1 MKASEMKK
9 KPALVKSPKNKY
21 AGEIA
26 TGLHLALVYLGLSDD
41 YIETKP
47 VETIVQDI
55 HFRVHCSGRH
65 LQFGRYDN
73 EIPLMHTVKRFIMA
87 YLDMKTDPDL
97 LEHYTL
103 LLCFRSIQLGG
114 DLQILQTGLIQTMEK
129 YEASSPSKNKVIK
142 DTIESF
148 TPLSRD
154 DGDNN
159 QKK

>member
-1 MKASEMKK
+1 
-9 KPALVKSPKNKY
+9 
-21 AGEIA
+21 
-26 TGLHLALVYLGLSDD
+26 
-41 YIETKP
+41 
-47 VETIVQDI
+47 
-55 HFRVHCSGRH
+55 
-65 LQFGRYDN
+65 
-73 EIPLMHTVKRFIMA
+73 MA